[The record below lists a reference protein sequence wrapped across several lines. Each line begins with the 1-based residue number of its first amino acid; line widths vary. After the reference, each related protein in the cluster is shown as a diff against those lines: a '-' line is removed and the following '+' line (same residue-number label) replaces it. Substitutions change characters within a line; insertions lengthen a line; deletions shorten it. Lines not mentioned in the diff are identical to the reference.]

1 MLQYPLWMFITAIL
15 LIVVVT
21 VLIVYLWREQKINRL
36 KAELIQSQANLESAR
51 KEIENSKVILNNAQ
65 SQFGSLF
72 QSMASHALKQ
82 NSSEFLKLAQENLK
96 QHQIQ
101 ANSELK
107 QREQAVENLIKPIKE
122 VMERTDKQ
130 IHAMEKERQNAYGSL
145 TKHLESIAE
154 SHRMLQSET
163 QNLVKALRRPEV
175 RGQWGEL
182 SLKRLAELAG
192 MVEHCDFS
200 EQTQVRDDD
209 GKGFR
214 PDMIIRMPDER
225 EVIVDAKT
233 PLDAYLSAVESDD
246 SQQQQHF
253 LDRHAKNV
261 RSRVRELTSKAYWN
275 QFKNSPDFVVLF
287 IPGEQFLS
295 TALDHDPKL
304 LEDALASKVILAT
317 PTSFIA
323 LLRAVA
329 YGWRQQKLAQ
339 NAEVIREVG
348 EELYNR
354 IALFSEHL
362 TKVGKSLDSS
372 VSNFNKAVGSFESR
386 VLPSARK
393 FVEMGVQEKKKAE
406 SVPPIEKLSRPPQ
419 NSE

>member
-1 MLQYPLWMFITAIL
+1 MMQYPLWMFITAIL